1 MSWRSWMKS
10 VSWIEIVMGGKPKT
24 EGSRWGARTVTMMT
38 KTLLLLMVSANDV
51 IVDSVCE
58 RMWAW
63 GGESYFADRQT
74 WQQSSAHIYAT
85 EEKGLVGRCKHA
97 EA

>member
-1 MSWRSWMKS
+1 MKR

-38 KTLLLLMVSANDV
+38 KTLLLLLMVSANDV

-58 RMWAW
+58 WMWAW